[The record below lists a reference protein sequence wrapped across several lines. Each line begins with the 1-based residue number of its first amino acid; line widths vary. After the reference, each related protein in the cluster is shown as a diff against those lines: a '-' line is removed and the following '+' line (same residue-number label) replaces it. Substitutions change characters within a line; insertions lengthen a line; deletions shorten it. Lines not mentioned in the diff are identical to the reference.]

1 MERVPEPDTVEDA
14 DSVLDAMPETET
26 VVVGD
31 GVADTVLELDAVCD
45 VEAIVLRL

>member
-1 MERVPEPDTVEDA
+1 MVRVPEPDTVEDA

-31 GVADTVLELDAVCD
+31 ADADTVLELDAVCD